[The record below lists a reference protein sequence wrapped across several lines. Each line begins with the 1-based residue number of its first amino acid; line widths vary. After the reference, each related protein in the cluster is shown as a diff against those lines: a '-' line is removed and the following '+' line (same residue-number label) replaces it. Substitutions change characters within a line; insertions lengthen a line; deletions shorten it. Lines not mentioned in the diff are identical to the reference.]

1 MVLLLPP
8 KFHRPQST
16 TVLFTI
22 RKNLS
27 LLLHLRLPQ
36 RPPKLQSCP
45 NFLHFKMKLR
55 LGIYTS
61 FRPKKKIIFEPTC
74 YLCIFYFYF
83 LWADI
88 YIFIFNLFWM
98 SWLHKIEVWLFI
110 FIISFLFCHTNLP
123 PQWSSQIRVC
133 CMFVHKLVKFFLSFC
148 IPILSHK
155 PFLRV
160 ILCHIIGV
168 CFQSQ
173 PFMVIMSF
181 IKP

>member
-1 MVLLLPP
+1 MSVAVFYTVDCSFAWLLL
-8 KFHRPQST
+8 
-16 TVLFTI
+16 LTI
-22 RKNLS
+22 QNSELS
-27 LLLHLRLPQ
+27 EFLIL
-36 RPPKLQSCP
+36 
-45 NFLHFKMKLR
+45 FLHFKMKLW

-61 FRPKKKIIFEPTC
+61 FRPQKKSFLSRLLIYVFF
-74 YLCIFYFYF
+74 FYFSF
-83 LWADI
+83 WADI

-98 SWLHKIEVWLFI
+98 SRLHKIEVWLFI

-133 CMFVHKLVKFFLSFC
+133 CMFVHKLVKKFLSFC
-148 IPILSHK
+148 IPFSSHK
-155 PFLRV
+155 PFLHV

>member
-1 MVLLLPP
+1 MLPT
-8 KFHRPQST
+8 ST
-16 TVLFTI
+16 SGQTLPAFFTVDCSI
-22 RKNLS
+22 VAASVKPS
-27 LLLHLRLPQ
+27 
-36 RPPKLQSCP
+36 KLQSCP

-61 FRPKKKIIFEPTC
+61 FRPKKIIFELTC
-74 YLCIFYFYF
+74 YLCIY
-83 LWADI
+83 L
-88 YIFIFNLFWM
+88 FIFLFEPTYIYLFWM
-98 SWLHKIEVWLFI
+98 SRLHKIEVWLFI

-133 CMFVHKLVKFFLSFC
+133 CMFVHKLVKKFLSFC

-155 PFLRV
+155 PFLHV